1 MIYISPYSEKKLVN
15 VSRITIVVVA
25 VIAFILAINPDSS
38 VFEIVSHAWAGFGAA
53 FGPVVLLSLFWKRF
67 TYKGAVAGIIVGA
80 LVDMIWLWAPVAD
93 GATLTAATG
102 IYEIIP
108 GFIVGGIAA
117 VVVTLIDKEPSQDVK
132 LIYAK
137 ATDNSIDD

>member
-1 MIYISPYSEKKLVN
+1 DEIVW
-15 VSRITIVVVA
+15 VSRIVVIAISVVA
-25 VIAFILAINPDSS
+25 YFIASSEGEAAQAIMDL
-38 VFEIVSHAWAGFGAA
+38 VSNAWGIFGAA
-53 FGPVVLLSLFWKRF
+53 FGPVVLFSLFWKRF

-80 LVDMIWLWAPVAD
+80 LVDMVWLWAPVAD